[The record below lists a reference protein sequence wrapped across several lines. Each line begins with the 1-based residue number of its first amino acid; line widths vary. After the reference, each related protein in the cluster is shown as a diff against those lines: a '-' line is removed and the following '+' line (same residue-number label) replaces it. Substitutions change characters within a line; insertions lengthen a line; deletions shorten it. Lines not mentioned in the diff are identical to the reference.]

1 MKYLVTEI
9 QTWDTGS
16 IQNPTYAY
24 DDRLSA
30 EAKYHSI
37 LATAAKS
44 TLPMHACIM
53 MTSDGREIMHQ
64 CYTHPLPEPE
74 PTPEL
79 EEPTE

>member
-16 IQNPTYAY
+16 IQTPTYAY

-44 TLPMHACIM
+44 TLPMHACM
-53 MTSDGREIMHQ
+53 MFTADGREIMHQ
-64 CYTHPLPEPE
+64 CYTHVTETPEPE
-74 PTPEL
+74 E
-79 EEPTE
+79 